1 MPITK
6 SLNTLSGKI
15 WATVIAII
23 CAVTPASADLVINQM
38 VVELAPSSRTA
49 DILVFN
55 NGQERS
61 YVSIEPNEVLNPG
74 TLEEKRVST
83 PDPRELGLLLSSTRI
98 ILEPGQKRLIRVAAT
113 SIPENRERVYRVTIK
128 PVTGGVASEAS
139 GLKVLVG
146 YEMLV
151 MVKPARGA
159 PVGVD
164 GQRSANTLTL
174 VNRGN
179 SSVELVD
186 GKQCMGKASDCSPL
200 PSKRL
205 YAGARWSQPVSL
217 GGRVEYRALAGGKT
231 HALKF

>member
-6 SLNTLSGKI
+6 SMNALGGKM
-15 WATVIAII
+15 WATVVAIT

-38 VVELAPSSRTA
+38 VVELATSSRTA
-49 DILVFN
+49 DILVLN
-55 NGQERS
+55 NGQERT

-74 TLEEKRVST
+74 TPEEKRVSN
-83 PDPRELGLLLSSTRI
+83 PDPRELGLLLSSARI

-113 SIPENRERVYRVTIK
+113 SIPDDRERVYRVTIK
-128 PVTGGVASEAS
+128 PVTGDVTSEAS
-139 GLKVLVG
+139 GLKLLVG

-151 MVKPARGA
+151 MVKPTRG
-159 PVGVD
+159 GRVD
-164 GQRSANTLTL
+164 IESQRSANALSL

-186 GKQCMGKASDCSPL
+186 GNQCLGNASGCSPL

-205 YAGARWSQPVSL
+205 YAGARWSQAVSP
-217 GGRVEYRALAGGKT
+217 GGQIEYRALAGGKT
-231 HALKF
+231 LPLKF